1 MKLFAWLMLWC
12 VFFSFNSLAAELTD
26 LPAGPQID
34 RATGFFHTK
43 QVNGK
48 WWLVDPAGRAFFMI
62 GTDHVNYNGHWCE
75 TLGYA
80 PYGRNAQ
87 EKYGSEEKWIQTQ
100 FGRLSA
106 WGFNA
111 LPYSAESM
119 RRRQFPHVETLS
131 LGTSFG
137 DIDGLSPKTTWTGF
151 PNVFNPEWPK
161 HCDRIA
167 RERCAAVKND
177 PWVLGYF
184 LDNELEWY
192 GTTATG
198 LFGEA
203 WKRPADDPTKQA
215 WLAFLATKCSPKE
228 FSQHWGIPIA
238 RFEEL
243 ANHRLPVDPR
253 TEKGKVIVLD
263 FIRLAADRYFRTC
276 AEAIKRYDP
285 NHLIF
290 GCRFASRAPAIWDIA
305 GKYCDVLTFNYY
317 KWIDVK
323 RGVPAVLID
332 ELTGW
337 YRQAQKPMMCTEWSF
352 PALDA
357 GLPCLWGG
365 GMRVDTQAQRAACFT
380 HFQTMLFS
388 LPFIVGSSYFMYID
402 EPAQGISRT
411 FPEDCNYGLLDVNDN
426 AYPEITEAAAKLNPR
441 VYELHQKC
449 KLPALSGR
457 EKIAGWISRPSGKEL
472 HPVPAR
478 LDLTIGNLHLQGP
491 VDGHAWR
498 LYEGNTRLGDLVA
511 YIEQDVGNWIWAPT
525 DSCRILSVRQD
536 RRATVVEM
544 EMISRGQGPLIT
556 RLTVDP
562 SRPPADQVK
571 PGHYRGVWRFVI
583 PRETGEWISMQCLW
597 FENTD
602 QTAWT
607 SKMSYLFLIPAVG
620 GNSDHDQPLYAP
632 DLHFYYV
639 TGAAWVDST
648 AGTGVGC
655 WFKQQPDVECTY
667 WIDRLGRFRSD
678 MRNPALA
685 LLQPGQRYSEP
696 GAIAFFFPLHGLT
709 RTAYEAATDRLQA
722 QVLGAR

>member
-1 MKLFAWLMLWC
+1 MKLSISSIIMLIISC
-12 VFFSFNSLAAELTD
+12 SVSLAAELAD

-43 QVNGK
+43 KVDGK
-48 WWLVDPAGRAFFMI
+48 WWMVDPSGRAFYMI

-87 EKYGSEEKWIQTQ
+87 QKYGSEEKWIQTQ
-100 FGRLSA
+100 FERLSS

-111 LPYSAESM
+111 LPYAAETM
-119 RRRQFPHVETLS
+119 RRRKFPHVETLS

-137 DIDGLSPKTTWTGF
+137 DVDGLSPKTTWTGF

-161 HCDRIA
+161 HCDHIA
-167 RERCAAVKND
+167 REHCNAVKND

-192 GTTATG
+192 STTATG

-203 WKRPADDPTKQA
+203 WKRPASDPAKQG
-215 WLAFLATKCSPKE
+215 WLAFLATQCSAKE
-228 FSQHWGIPIA
+228 FSKHWGIPITS
-238 RFEEL
+238 FQEL
-243 ANHRLPVDPR
+243 AGHQQPVEPK
-253 TEKGKVIVLD
+253 TEKGKAIVLA
-263 FIRLAADRYFRTC
+263 FIRLVADRYFSTC

-285 NHLIF
+285 HHMIF

-317 KWIDVK
+317 KWIDLK
-323 RGVPAVLID
+323 RGVPAVLVE
-332 ELTGW
+332 ELSEW
-337 YRQAQKPMMCTEWSF
+337 HRQAKKPMMCTEWSF

-365 GMRVDTQAQRAACFT
+365 GMRVDTQEQRAQCFS

-402 EPAQGISRT
+402 EPAQGISHT

-426 AYPEITEAAAKLNPR
+426 VYPEITEAAARLNAR
-441 VYELHQKC
+441 VYDIHAKGEMV
-449 KLPALSGR
+449 PLSGK
-457 EKIAGWISRPSGKEL
+457 EKIAGWISQPSGKSVT
-472 HPVPAR
+472 PVPSTLNVQAGA
-478 LDLTIGNLHLQGP
+478 LTLHGP

-498 LYEGNTRLGDLVA
+498 LYEGKTLLGDLVA
-511 YIEQDVGNWIWAPT
+511 YIEQDVGNWLWVPT
-525 DSCRILSVRQD
+525 DSCRIVSMRENS
-536 RRATVVEM
+536 RATTVDM
-544 EMISRGQGPLIT
+544 EMISRGKGPLIT

-583 PRETGEWISMQCLW
+583 PKQDGEWISMQCLW
-597 FENTD
+597 FENID

-620 GNSDHDQPLYAP
+620 GHVDNDKALYAP
-632 DLHFYYV
+632 DMHFYYV
-639 TGAAWVDST
+639 TGAAWVDASV
-648 AGTGVGC
+648 GTGVGC
-655 WFKQQPDVECTY
+655 WFKQQPDVECTF
-667 WIDRLGRFRSD
+667 WIDRLGRYRSD

-685 LLQPGQRYSEP
+685 LLQPGQRYSVP
-696 GAIAFFFPLHGLT
+696 GAIAFFFPLHGVT
-709 RTAYEAATDRLQA
+709 RASYEAATDRLQT
-722 QVLGAR
+722 QVLTN